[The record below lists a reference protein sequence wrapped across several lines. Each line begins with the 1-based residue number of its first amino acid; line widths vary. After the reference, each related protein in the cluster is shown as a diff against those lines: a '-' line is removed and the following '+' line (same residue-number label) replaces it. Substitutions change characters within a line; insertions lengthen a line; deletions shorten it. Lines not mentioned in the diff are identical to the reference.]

1 MMKEKNRKI
10 TVHDTTMEYTGVS
23 PIEITEEPH
32 TNSTDRAEP
41 AQIEALGVR
50 CRGDT
55 RASDLEKG
63 RPPSPGKANIR
74 RRSEVPGARPAA
86 PRAGM
91 LSSGPSAHEGPGG
104 GREGAFASV
113 SLH

>member
-55 RASDLEKG
+55 RASTREKG
-63 RPPSPGKANIR
+63 RPPSRERANIMR
-74 RRSEVPGARPAA
+74 DSEVTVASPHSTSALRVQAKSHRSIVPGTG
-86 PRAGM
+86 PRIG
-91 LSSGPSAHEGPGG
+91 
-104 GREGAFASV
+104 
-113 SLH
+113 